1 MRTRPGPRE
10 TEPSKLLLLGPGKV
24 RARGNR
30 VAGTLTSPLLVN
42 GPGVVGAGLEK

>member
-10 TEPSKLLLLGPGKV
+10 TKPSKLLLLGPGKG

-30 VAGTLTSPLLVN
+30 VAGTLTSPLLLN
-42 GPGVVGAGLEK
+42 CPGVDGAGLDK